1 MWRLFLQTGEHKV
14 EGDTVIKIFND
25 DDNQLEFSPQN
36 IRNTKSC
43 RQVVRIQILIKEK
56 FNIHRNN
63 PNFNVA
69 IQ

>member
-1 MWRLFLQTGEHKV
+1 MQTGEHKV
-14 EGDTVIKIFND
+14 EGDTVIKILND
-25 DDNQLEFSPQN
+25 DDDQHEFSPQN

-56 FNIHRNN
+56 FNIYRNN